1 MAYDQVTQ
9 YNEDSAHTTG
19 DKGMQILG
27 VRNDSATALSG
38 TNGDYT
44 PMATDSAGRVG
55 ISDLG
60 GTVSIDDGGGS
71 LTVDGTVA
79 VSGTVTVT
87 ATNLD
92 VQSGGADLATSTQ
105 AAAIQTSVQ
114 LIDDAVQ
121 VLGTD
126 TYTEATSKGITLG
139 AVRRDADTAL
149 VNTTNEFTPLQT
161 DARGFLKSEVFSGEI
176 LPVSLTS
183 TTITGTVAV
192 TQSGTWDEVGIND
205 SGNSITIDNST
216 LAVVGGGTEAAAM
229 RVTIASDST
238 GVLSIDDNGGSIT
251 VDGTVTATNPSVIV
265 DDAAFTPASTSVTM
279 VGATFDDTTPDSV
292 NEGDGGAVRMSGNRN
307 LYTTIRDAAGNERGV
322 NVTASNAMTVDGSA
336 VTQPVSAASLPLP
349 TGASTSANQTT
360 IIGHLDGV
368 EGLLTTIDTDTGN
381 IVTSVQLLDDVVATD
396 GSAALTKLYQVGG
409 TDGTNAQIMS
419 TNASGHVNI
428 ADGGNSIT
436 VDGTVAATQSGTWVL
451 GANSGVD
458 IGDVTINN
466 AAGASAVNIQDGGNS
481 ITVDGTVTVTGVAT
495 LAEQQTQTA
504 SLSVMDDWDNAASD
518 GASVSGDVAH
528 DAVDAGEPVK
538 VGYKAIAHGTNPT
551 AVAAA
556 DRTNGYAN
564 RAGIPFVIGGH
575 PNIITFE
582 AAYTAAQTDTAIVT
596 IAGGLKIVV
605 TEIEALC
612 DTANTVNVACRVG
625 FGATTT
631 PTTTGVVL
639 THPGI
644 SAGSGVVRGNGGGI
658 LGVGADGE
666 DLRITC
672 TAPTTGSIRVLVS
685 YYTIES

>member
-1 MAYDQVTQ
+1 
-9 YNEDSAHTTG
+9 
-19 DKGMQILG
+19 
-27 VRNDSATALSG
+27 
-38 TNGDYT
+38 
-44 PMATDSAGRVG
+44 
-55 ISDLG
+55 
-60 GTVSIDDGGGS
+60 
-71 LTVDGTVA
+71 
-79 VSGTVTVT
+79 
-87 ATNLD
+87 
-92 VQSGGADLATSTQ
+92 
-105 AAAIQTSVQ
+105 
-114 LIDDAVQ
+114 
-121 VLGTD
+121 
-126 TYTEATSKGITLG
+126 
-139 AVRRDADTAL
+139 
-149 VNTTNEFTPLQT
+149 
-161 DARGFLKSEVFSGEI
+161 
-176 LPVSLTS
+176 
-183 TTITGTVAV
+183 
-192 TQSGTWDEVGIND
+192 
-205 SGNSITIDNST
+205 
-216 LAVVGGGTEAAAM
+216 M

-238 GVLSIDDNGGSIT
+238 GVVSIDDNGGSIT

-575 PNIITFE
+575 PNIVTFE

-612 DTANTVNVACRVG
+612 DNANTVDVGVRVG

-644 SAGSGVVRGNGGGI
+644 APGSGVVRGNGSGI

-672 TAPTTGSIRVLVS
+672 EVPTTGSIRVLVS